1 MLSKEREIFKKIC
14 NKKLNNKE
22 DLSKKIDFGD
32 LKFTVHSGGLKT
44 DFSETKDSATFLKRI
59 KKRAKLMEE
68 ARYKQGIW

>member
-1 MLSKEREIFKKIC
+1 MKKTY
-14 NKKLNNKE
+14 L
-22 DLSKKIDFGD
+22 KKIDFGD

>member
-44 DFSETKDSATFLKRI
+44 DFSETKDSVTFLKRI

-68 ARYKQGIW
+68 ARYKQGI